1 MGGLVLLTGVCDR
14 EGERWVWTTERSR
27 GMCIQRDRPRGREMG
42 EERESNN
49 QIKWVE
55 RESTRIKRVS

>member
-42 EERESNN
+42 VGREQQSDKMGREREHAY
-49 QIKWVE
+49 K
-55 RESTRIKRVS
+55 KG